1 MGRSPNSCVFKNFT
15 NNIDDV
21 IKIENYCIVDKIY
34 GQKNS
39 RVLFVI
45 QFVQKIKQGA
55 LIERDWL
62 KSQVDYQISESFDWH
77 NKELFLF

>member
-1 MGRSPNSCVFKNFT
+1 MHSRQNLWA
-15 NNIDDV
+15 
-21 IKIENYCIVDKIY
+21 EEL
-34 GQKNS
+34 
-39 RVLFVI
+39 RVLFVN

-77 NKELFLF
+77 NKELLLFYVFIYFLIFVFVLINHL